1 MTLLTMLEELI
12 KAKTLSEDHKTC
24 LDTLKKVQSRVPNST
39 LDVKSGVLVWGHTDL
54 NTTSWLINTHLDVV
68 PASPEQF
75 SLSIK
80 GDKAW
85 GRGVADVKGCAAI
98 IIDQAKT
105 WKDLATKN
113 RVSFML
119 VTDEEVGGQSTK
131 DLLTK
136 MSNLKGAIFL
146 EPSGLHLTTQ
156 AKGMM
161 QVQIVANGLACHGS
175 RPWDGKNAIEELSFG
190 ITQFRLAHPT
200 PSQETRD
207 TTFNFSQ
214 ITGGTA
220 INQVPNIAEAWCD
233 IRFNPNDDPADV
245 VRTITEVFN
254 HCQVKV
260 VKCESPINCDKNS
273 ELFILLSNSLKACRI
288 NPLTQFDHGTSDA
301 RHATALGIPAL
312 VFGPKGGNLHAKNE
326 WVSLKSLEKV
336 KNSLDHW
343 IKNI

>member
-12 KAKTLSEDHKTC
+12 KVKTLSEDHKTC
-24 LDTLKKVQSRVPNST
+24 LDTLKKVQPQIPNSM
-39 LDVKSGVLVWGHTDL
+39 LDVNSGVLVWGHTDL
-54 NTTSWLINTHLDVV
+54 GTTSWLINTHLDVV
-68 PASPEQF
+68 PGLPEQF

-85 GRGVADVKGCAAI
+85 GRGVADVKGCVAI

-105 WKDLATKN
+105 WNELAIKS
-113 RVSFML
+113 RVTFML

-136 MSNLKGAIFL
+136 MPNLKGAIFL

-161 QVQIVANGLACHGS
+161 QVQIVASGISCHGS

-190 ITQFRLAHPT
+190 ITQFRLAHPS
-200 PSQETRD
+200 PCQETKD

-214 ITGGTA
+214 IMGGTA
-220 INQVPNIAEAWCD
+220 INQVPNIAEVWCD
-233 IRFNPNDDPADV
+233 IRFNPKDDPGNAI
-245 VRTITEVFN
+245 REITDIFN
-254 HCQVKV
+254 HCQVKIA
-260 VKCESPINCDKNS
+260 KCESPINCDKNS
-273 ELFILLSNSLKACRI
+273 ELFICLSNSLKACHI

-312 VFGPKGGNLHAKNE
+312 VFGPKGGNLHAEGE

-336 KNSLDHW
+336 KNVLDHW
-343 IKNI
+343 INNI